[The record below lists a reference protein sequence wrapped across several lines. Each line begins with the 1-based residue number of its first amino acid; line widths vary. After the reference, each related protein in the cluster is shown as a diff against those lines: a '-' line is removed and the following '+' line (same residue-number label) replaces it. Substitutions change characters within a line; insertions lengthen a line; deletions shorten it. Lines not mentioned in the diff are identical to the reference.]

1 MAFLDS
7 HYNKASLSQLK
18 VGRVLHNF
26 TNFFFFFIEV
36 FENFFVYFYIFS
48 YIILRLVLPGELL
61 VLNCC

>member
-18 VGRVLHNF
+18 VGVLHNF
-26 TNFFFFFIEV
+26 TNFFFLLLRSSKI
-36 FENFFVYFYIFS
+36 FFVYFYIFS

>member
-26 TNFFFFFIEV
+26 TKIFFIEV

>member
-18 VGRVLHNF
+18 VGRVLHYF
-26 TNFFFFFIEV
+26 TNFFFIEV

>member
-26 TNFFFFFIEV
+26 TNFFFIEV
-36 FENFFVYFYIFS
+36 FEIFFVYFYIFS

>member
-18 VGRVLHNF
+18 VGGVLHNF
-26 TNFFFFFIEV
+26 TNFFSIEV